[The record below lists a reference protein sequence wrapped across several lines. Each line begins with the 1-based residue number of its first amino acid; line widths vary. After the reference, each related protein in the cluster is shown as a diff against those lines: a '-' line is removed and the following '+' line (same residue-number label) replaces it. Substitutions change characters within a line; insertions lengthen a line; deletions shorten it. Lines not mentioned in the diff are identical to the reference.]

1 MRILIVEDE
10 QALADAITELF
21 RDQHYEVDT
30 VYDGKSGLEYA
41 LIGDYALIIL
51 DVMLPL
57 MDGFAVVK
65 SAQ

>member
-30 VYDGKSGLEYA
+30 VYD
-41 LIGDYALIIL
+41 
-51 DVMLPL
+51 
-57 MDGFAVVK
+57 
-65 SAQ
+65 